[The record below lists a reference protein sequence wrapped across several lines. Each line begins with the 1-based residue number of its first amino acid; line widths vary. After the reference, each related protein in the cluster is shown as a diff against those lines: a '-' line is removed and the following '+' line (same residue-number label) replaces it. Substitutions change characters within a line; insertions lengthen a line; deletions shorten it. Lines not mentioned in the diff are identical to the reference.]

1 MSELTS
7 LSKLQRPSAASLGKV
22 AVLFGGVSAERE
34 VSLKSGTMVLAAL
47 QQQGVTAIGFDPAV
61 RGLHELKDE
70 GVDRV
75 FIALHGRFGED
86 GTVQG
91 ALELL
96 GIPYTGSG
104 VTASAVAMDKVLTKR
119 LWASEGIPTPAS
131 RVLRS
136 GDSSEGLERTL
147 GLPLIVKP
155 PHEGS
160 TLGITKVLVASDIA
174 EAVELALAFDTS
186 ALAEEFIEGPELT
199 ITLLELNGQVE
210 ALPVI
215 EIRAPN
221 GNYDFEHKYLSNATQ
236 YLCPAP
242 FPEALMAQ
250 AQGYALAAF
259 KSLGC
264 SGWGRVDVMVRQK
277 DQALFLLEINTS
289 PGMTDHSLVPMAAKA
304 AGLSYEHLV
313 MHIAANA
320 SLKNKQIKLAKHS
333 NEVRSNPGC
342 LGGKV

>member
-1 MSELTS
+1 MTQKGNSVNNS
-7 LSKLQRPSAASLGKV
+7 SAQDPTALGKV
-22 AVLFGGVSAERE
+22 AVLFGGASAERE

-47 QQQGVTAIGFDPAV
+47 QSQGVNAIGFDPSV
-61 RGLHELKDE
+61 RGLHELRDE

-104 VTASAVAMDKVLTKR
+104 VTASAVAMDKILTKR
-119 LWASEGIPTPAS
+119 IWASEGIPTPAS
-131 RVLRS
+131 RVLYP
-136 GDSSEGLERTL
+136 GEPTDGLALAL

-160 TLGITKVLVASDIA
+160 TLGLSKVRSADEVPKAVA
-174 EAVELALAFDTS
+174 LALAYDTS

-199 ITLLELNGQVE
+199 ITLLERNGKLE

-242 FPEALMAQ
+242 LPADLMTKAQ
-250 AQGYALAAF
+250 ALAVAAF

-264 SGWGRVDVMVRQK
+264 SGWARVDVMVRK
-277 DQALFLLEINTS
+277 RDQSLFLLEINTS
-289 PGMTDHSLVPMAAKA
+289 PGMTDHSLVPMAAQA
-304 AGLSYEHLV
+304 AGLSYPQLV
-313 MHIAANA
+313 MHIASTA
-320 SLKNKQIKLAKHS
+320 SLKNKQV
-333 NEVRSNPGC
+333 NR
-342 LGGKV
+342 

>member
-1 MSELTS
+1 
-7 LSKLQRPSAASLGKV
+7 
-22 AVLFGGVSAERE
+22 
-34 VSLKSGTMVLAAL
+34 MVLAAL
-47 QQQGVTAIGFDPAV
+47 QNQGVNAMGFDPSL
-61 RGLHELKDE
+61 RGLHELREE
-70 GVDRV
+70 GVERV

-86 GTVQG
+86 GCVQG

-104 VTASAVAMDKVLTKR
+104 VTASAVAMDKILTKR
-119 LWASEGIPTPAS
+119 IWSSEDIPTPAS
-131 RVLRS
+131 RVLRP
-136 GDSSEGLERTL
+136 GDATAGLELAL

-160 TLGITKVLVASDIA
+160 TLGLSKVHAADEIA
-174 EAVELALAFDTS
+174 KAVELALAYDNS

-199 ITLLELNGQVE
+199 ITLLERGGQVE

-221 GNYDFEHKYLSNATQ
+221 GNYDFEHKYLSNSTR

-242 FPEALMAQ
+242 LPAPLMEKAQ
-250 AQGYALAAF
+250 AYAVAAF

-264 SGWGRVDVMVRQK
+264 SGWARVDVMVRQK
-277 DQALFLLEINTS
+277 DQQLFLLEINTS

-304 AGLSYEHLV
+304 AGFNYEQLV
-313 MHIAANA
+313 MHIAATA
-320 SLKNKQIKLAKHS
+320 SLKNKVVNAQ
-333 NEVRSNPGC
+333 V
-342 LGGKV
+342 KV

>member
-1 MSELTS
+1 MSEVAAMTGS
-7 LSKLQRPSAASLGKV
+7 NIKTPASLGKV
-22 AVLFGGVSAERE
+22 AVLYGGASAERE
-34 VSLKSGTMVLAAL
+34 VSLKSGSMVLAAL
-47 QQQGVTAIGFDPAV
+47 QRQGVNAIAFDPSL
-61 RGLHELKDE
+61 RGLHELLDE
-70 GVDRV
+70 GVDRAY
-75 FIALHGRFGED
+75 IALHGRFGED

-104 VTASAVAMDKVLTKR
+104 VTASAVAMDKILTKR
-119 LWASEGIPTPAS
+119 IWAAEGIPTPAS
-131 RVLRS
+131 RVLLP
-136 GDSSEGLERTL
+136 GDPCDDLALAL

-160 TLGITKVLVASDIA
+160 TLGLTKVRLASEVAK
-174 EAVELALAFDTS
+174 AVELALVYDIS

-199 ITLLELNGQVE
+199 ITLLERDGKTE

-215 EIRAPN
+215 EIRAPD

-242 FPEALMAQ
+242 LPPELTRRAQ
-250 AQGYALAAF
+250 SLALAAF

-264 SGWGRVDVMVRQK
+264 SGWARVDVMVRQK
-277 DQALFLLEINTS
+277 DQELFLLEINTS

-304 AGLSYEHLV
+304 AGLSYEQLV
-313 MHIAANA
+313 LHIAASA
-320 SLKNKQIKLAKHS
+320 SLKNKQ
-333 NEVRSNPGC
+333 VQR
-342 LGGKV
+342 

>member
-1 MSELTS
+1 MSQHVS
-7 LSKLQRPSAASLGKV
+7 NAHSDALSAVALGKV
-22 AVLFGGVSAERE
+22 AVLLGGASAERE
-34 VSLKSGTMVLAAL
+34 VSLKSGSMVLAAL
-47 QQQGVTAIGFDPAV
+47 QNQGVNAIGFDPSL
-61 RGLHELKDE
+61 RGLHELRDE
-70 GVDRV
+70 GVERV

-104 VTASAVAMDKVLTKR
+104 VTASAVAMDKILTKR
-119 LWASEGIPTPAS
+119 IWASEGIPTPAS
-131 RVLRS
+131 RVLHP
-136 GDSSEGLERTL
+136 GDSSAGVALAL

-160 TLGITKVLVASDIA
+160 TLGLTKVIRPEDVTK
-174 EAVELALAFDTS
+174 AVELALAYDVS

-199 ITLLELNGQVE
+199 IALLERDGQVE

-242 FPEALMAQ
+242 QSPELMMKAQ
-250 AQGYALAAF
+250 ALAVAAF
-259 KSLGC
+259 KCLGC
-264 SGWGRVDVMVRQK
+264 SGWARVDVMVREK
-277 DQALFLLEINTS
+277 DQGLFLLEINTS

-304 AGLSYEHLV
+304 AGLSYEQLV

-320 SLKNKQIKLAKHS
+320 SLKNKQVKS
-333 NEVRSNPGC
+333 
-342 LGGKV
+342 

>member
-1 MSELTS
+1 MSPVANQARS
-7 LSKLQRPSAASLGKV
+7 AKPSAASLGKV
-22 AVLFGGVSAERE
+22 AVLLGGASAERE
-34 VSLKSGTMVLAAL
+34 VSLKSGSMVLAAL
-47 QQQGVTAIGFDPAV
+47 QNQGVNAIGFDPSL
-61 RGLHELKDE
+61 RGLHELRDE
-70 GVDRV
+70 GVERV

-104 VTASAVAMDKVLTKR
+104 VTASAVAMDKILTKR
-119 LWASEGIPTPAS
+119 IWASEGIPTPAS
-131 RVLRS
+131 RVLHP
-136 GDSSEGLERTL
+136 GDSGAGIALAL

-160 TLGITKVLVASDIA
+160 TLGLTKVVRSEDVTK
-174 EAVELALAFDTS
+174 AVELALAYDIS

-199 ITLLELNGQVE
+199 IALLERDGQVE

-242 FPEALMAQ
+242 QSPELMMK
-250 AQGYALAAF
+250 AQGLAVAAF

-264 SGWGRVDVMVRQK
+264 SGWARVDIMVRQK
-277 DQALFLLEINTS
+277 DQGLFLLEINTS

-304 AGLSYEHLV
+304 AGLSYEQLV
-313 MHIAANA
+313 MHIAAHA
-320 SLKNKQIKLAKHS
+320 SLKNKQVK
-333 NEVRSNPGC
+333 N
-342 LGGKV
+342 